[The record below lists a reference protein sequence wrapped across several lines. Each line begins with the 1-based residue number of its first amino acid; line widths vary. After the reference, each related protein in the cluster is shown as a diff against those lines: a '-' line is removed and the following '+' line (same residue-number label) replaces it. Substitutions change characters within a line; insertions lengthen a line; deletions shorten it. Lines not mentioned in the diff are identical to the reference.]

1 MTENLNINETLQAWA
16 DITID
21 KWEQKIQTLKI
32 NYSYQLI
39 ESFANHIISNASGD
53 IAKIEFAFNYYGKF
67 VDMGV
72 GKGVK
77 LEGRGIVM
85 TRRKPKKWYSKTF
98 FTEIT
103 KLTHILAEKFARKG
117 AVTIIENIDDDALRD
132 KERRV

>member
-1 MTENLNINETLQAWA
+1 MSENLNIKLTLKAWA

-32 NYSYQLI
+32 SYTHQLI
-39 ESFANHIISNASGD
+39 ESFANEVIANAGGD
-53 IAKIEFAFNYYGKF
+53 AARIEFAFNYYGKF

-77 LEGRGIVM
+77 IEDIGMVQT
-85 TRRKPKKWYSKTF
+85 TRRPKKWYSKTF

-103 KLTHILAEKFARKG
+103 KLKYILAEKFARKA
-117 AVTIIENIDDDALRD
+117 AVTIIENIDDYVLMN
-132 KERRV
+132 KERKV